1 MNMESL
7 KYLSN
12 TTWKIDAQTDTGREL
27 VFVKVYE
34 AKKGELWKA
43 SRAWCKYMKPEEV
56 PEALKRFVSS
66 NPSAEKGYDGAFARA
81 VYGAALKE
89 LQNLKAWYIPV
100 PIPVLQYLL
109 SMRTT
114 HYYTI
119 TVETCYRCQTDC
131 HQPLQ
136 ASND

>member
-1 MNMESL
+1 MHMESL
-7 KYLSN
+7 RYLSN

-34 AKKGELWKA
+34 AKKGEL
-43 SRAWCKYMKPEEV
+43 CKYMKPEEV

-100 PIPVLQYLL
+100 PIPVLQ
-109 SMRTT
+109 
-114 HYYTI
+114 
-119 TVETCYRCQTDC
+119 
-131 HQPLQ
+131 
-136 ASND
+136 